1 MADNIG
7 RKFRLIDTYI
17 NAYLNSDE
25 NPVTNL
31 NPTHLQILTY
41 VNRHENVIQ
50 KDLEEDT
57 KLKKSSITGS
67 LDALEKKGLI
77 KRVQGKDDRRKNY
90 IVLTKK
96 AYRYQ
101 DEIVKKFARLD
112 EIVAK
117 GISEKELRQ
126 LEKTMDKIIENLK
139 EYVE

>member
-7 RKFRLIDTYI
+7 RKFRQIDTYI
-17 NAYLNSDE
+17 NTYLNSDE
-25 NPVTNL
+25 NSVTNL
-31 NPTHLQILTY
+31 NPTHLQILRY